1 MKMNLPDILSEKK
14 LDTRVDIVWFL
25 LYKVQEWAKPI
36 MELEVKTSYL
46 ALIGNNDFGEVDEG
60 AYRMLII
67 ISWSGDWLHW
77 HVCFM
82 KIHGAAYLWFIYFH
96 LPYFDEKLKFNF
108 PIVWEC

>member
-1 MKMNLPDILSEKK
+1 
-14 LDTRVDIVWFL
+14 
-25 LYKVQEWAKPI
+25 

-82 KIHGAAYLWFIYFH
+82 KIHGAAYL
-96 LPYFDEKLKFNF
+96 
-108 PIVWEC
+108 